1 MTKLTSKT
9 ITQALQDGNTFNIY
23 GVEAPEYAVDFYLN
37 WDASATTTVCTAR
50 FRNVMVA
57 TPFCVKTQIS
67 WFATDDHNG
76 AQRDEVTHF
85 ETLAE
90 AQAFMRKRV
99 NRHKEHA
106 LSIAMNEWR
115 TV

>member
-1 MTKLTSKT
+1 MTKMTSKT

-50 FRNVMVA
+50 FRNVTVA
-57 TPFCVKTQIS
+57 TPFRVKTEMS
-67 WFATDDHNG
+67 WFATDDHDG
-76 AQRDEVTHF
+76 AQRDEVNHF

>member
-23 GVEAPEYAVDFYLN
+23 GVEAPEYTVDFYLN
-37 WDASATTTVCTAR
+37 WDASATQVLVNAR
-50 FRNVMVA
+50 FIHVQVR
-57 TPFCVKTQIS
+57 TPFRVKTQIS

-76 AQRDEVTHF
+76 AQRDEVNHF